1 MAKDRCVGSA
11 TVGAKGQIVIPQVVR
26 EMFDIKPGDTV
37 ILLADKEKGI
47 AIVKDEFLDE
57 LAERSFDGK

>member
-37 ILLADKEKGI
+37 ILLADKEKVI
-47 AIVKDEFLDE
+47 AIVKDEFLHE